1 MEATDNAGMARAEVA
16 ELTLQE
22 EYELYGERYERAHE
36 LLADA
41 QLQISEGPWIW
52 TGTVLLP
59 HSGYAGGVRGT
70 TLPGSDGDTSYDV
83 IDSRV
88 IQPPGATGSAADLE
102 PMRRYYQGKGWR
114 VEEQASGGWK
124 TVWGRTDDG
133 YWLEYTVHS
142 NGSYSLA
149 VRSELY
155 WTNDEPALEAAV
167 VDRVPGSYADNTLPR
182 ESLPGD
188 YIPFPDWSDAIPK

>member
-1 MEATDNAGMARAEVA
+1 MVEATDNAGMTRAEVA

-22 EYELYGERYERAHE
+22 EYELYGERYDRAHE

-52 TGTVLLP
+52 GETGLLP

-83 IDSRV
+83 TDSRV
-88 IQPPGATGSAADLE
+88 IDPKDTNGAAQLE
-102 PMRRYYQGKGWR
+102 TMRRYYKANGWP
-114 VEEQASGGWK
+114 VEEQVGSDWI

-133 YWLEYTVHS
+133 YWLGYTVREP
-142 NGSYSLA
+142 GTRYLV

-155 WTNDEPALEAAV
+155 WTNDQPALESV
-167 VDRVPGSYADNTLPR
+167 ISDLTPGSFADGTYPR

-188 YIPFPDWSDAIPK
+188 YIPFPNWPDAVTK